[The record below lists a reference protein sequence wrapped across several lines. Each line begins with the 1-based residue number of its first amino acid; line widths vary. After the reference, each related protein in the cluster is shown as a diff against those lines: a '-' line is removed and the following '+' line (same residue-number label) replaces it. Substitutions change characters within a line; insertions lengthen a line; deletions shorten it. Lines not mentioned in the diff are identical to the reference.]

1 MPFAYDA
8 ATEETSNR
16 FRTSQTDST
25 LLRTGRQAHDPGM
38 LAMLKPHPW
47 AGRRF
52 HGENA
57 LKRKARFEVWFE
69 HSRRWLLHYARLAE
83 TGGADVLEI
92 LDELAGL
99 TVREQVWQ
107 SMIAEVRRVNPS
119 PVTYA
124 AHWETEIESVGFWD
138 ALD

>member
-1 MPFAYDA
+1 M
-8 ATEETSNR
+8 
-16 FRTSQTDST
+16 
-25 LLRTGRQAHDPGM
+25 
-38 LAMLKPHPW
+38 
-47 AGRRF
+47 
-52 HGENA
+52 
-57 LKRKARFEVWFE
+57 
-69 HSRRWLLHYARLAE
+69 LHYARLAE
-83 TGGADVLEI
+83 IGGADVLEI

-99 TVREQVWQ
+99 TVREQVWR